1 MNSVVCFRRSEVVK
15 TRYMVETEEFYSD
28 LLVFI
33 DETGCERCSLVRKY
47 GYGLRGIPLA
57 SHQLFVYGKRIS
69 AIGIMTT
76 RGVEDAYLVN
86 GIVNGKKVLDFVQ

>member
-33 DETGCERCSLVRKY
+33 DETGCERCNLVRKY
-47 GYGLRGIPLA
+47 GLRRIPLA

-86 GIVNGKKVLDFVQ
+86 GIVNGKKCLDFVQ